1 MFLDPVV
8 LLRIVLLPIYDGNN
22 EFIERDVVVESNREG
37 RTRVRID
44 ERKWDE
50 PVHSIGTN
58 DAEPGTHH
66 GEDSNPLN
74 DNLLVEPFQGDA
86 ASIAFEAL
94 VREMS
99 SELVRY
105 AQKRVREG
113 EHEDLVSRTWEV
125 VWRRW
130 EDIPATGSQRRGWVF
145 GILKNTISGYK
156 SKMLSRQENAHKI
169 AATLPRES
177 GSGAFEDD
185 VVARDLVERVLSDLP
200 LNYEIAFRRIVLE
213 GFRMSDVAAEM
224 GVNVSTLGTWVSRAR
239 VALRS
244 HMDQERSER

>member
-1 MFLDPVV
+1 M
-8 LLRIVLLPIYDGNN
+8 
-22 EFIERDVVVESNREG
+22 VESNREG
-37 RTRVRID
+37 RASVRID
-44 ERKWDE
+44 EWEWGE
-50 PVHSIGTN
+50 PVHSIGTD

-66 GEDSNPLN
+66 REDCDSLD
-74 DNLLVEPFQGDA
+74 DNLLVEPSQGDA
-86 ASIAFEAL
+86 ASIEFEAL

-105 AQKRVREG
+105 AQKRVRGG

-130 EDIPATGSQRRGWVF
+130 EDVPATGSQRRAWVF
-145 GILKNTISGYK
+145 GILKNTIMGYNAK
-156 SKMLSRQENAHKI
+156 LLSRQENAHKI

-177 GSGAFEDD
+177 GGGVFEDD
-185 VVARDLVERVLSDLP
+185 VVASDFVERVLSAIP
-200 LNYEIAFRRIVLE
+200 PNYETAFRRTVLE
-213 GFRMSDVAAEM
+213 GFQMGDVAAEM

-244 HMDQERSER
+244 HMEQERSER